1 MLQYVSFK
9 LDKVYPECWVKDH
22 ELFDCKADINSEKYH
37 RKVFLLAKGSW
48 QEIEDFYSE
57 DAERFKIRLQHSWKG
72 KDTLYD
78 AWLLSQ
84 RKTREQFH
92 MEKFLE
98 RYPKWPELWEE
109 LYGENGKFTNSSQEI
124 CSAPVQNVLANE
136 YKDPTD
142 SPCQSPP
149 LQKKRC
155 HEASPGSQPPSPPL
169 RKKPCCETPPEKLTE
184 ETMDGMNKT
193 DEGKGHSG
201 CQNKGE
207 REDQYSGSQVSK

>member
-1 MLQYVSFK
+1 MM
-9 LDKVYPECWVKDH
+9 P
-22 ELFDCKADINSEKYH
+22 
-37 RKVFLLAKGSW
+37 
-48 QEIEDFYSE
+48 
-57 DAERFKIRLQHSWKG
+57 
-72 KDTLYD
+72 
-78 AWLLSQ
+78 WLLSE
-84 RKTREQFH
+84 RKTHVQFH
-92 MEKFLE
+92 METFLE

-109 LYGENGKFTNSSQEI
+109 LYGENGMFANSSQEI

-142 SPCQSPP
+142 SPCQSTP
-149 LQKKRC
+149 LQKKHC

-169 RKKPCCETPPEKLTE
+169 RKKPCCETTPEKLTE

-207 REDQYSGSQVSK
+207 DQYSGNQSDDENEYIKESHEKNMANCSIMQIELIFSRNNLH